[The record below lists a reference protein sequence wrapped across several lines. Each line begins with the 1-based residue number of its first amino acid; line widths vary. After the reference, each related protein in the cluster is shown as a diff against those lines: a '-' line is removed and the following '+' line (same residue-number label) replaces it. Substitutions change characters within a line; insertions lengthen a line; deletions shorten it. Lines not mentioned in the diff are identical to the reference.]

1 MSIEFFHD
9 QTTAIKGA
17 EITDEG
23 FLHVPARVGRPGILV
38 YYRGDGQLDHVPD
51 FQALP
56 VGTPI
61 PILRDESEVFDEK
74 SLASYRYKPVTN
86 NHPPVGMLNAGSAK
100 KHQVGMSKGEVRR
113 ADNVIRLGLVVTD
126 QNTITD
132 AQSGK
137 REISPGYSCDLVVE
151 DGSHPV
157 WGAYKGRQ
165 TKIRCNH
172 IAIVNAGRAGHQV
185 RLGDE
190 AKRRRKENDMSEKAE
205 ILNLHR
211 RSFGGVTVS
220 FSDQGAEVVDGMAER
235 LAKLEKENKR
245 LSTELA
251 DAKKERDEAK
261 GRVSTLEDQAGDV
274 KTLDKAVGERATLIT
289 DAKRLHPEIE
299 TEGKTARAIMA
310 DALSHGSTRDYSEKS
325 EDFLRGAFN
334 QALGNA
340 EESASRESLTD
351 GGDGAPTNL
360 ADAARAKFI
369 KDRSG
374 RR

>member
-1 MSIEFFHD
+1 MSKVFFHD
-9 QTTAIKGA
+9 QTTEIKGA

-38 YYRGDGQLDHVPD
+38 YYRGDGQLDHIPE
-51 FQALP
+51 FKPLP

-61 PILRDESEVFDEK
+61 PILRDEAEVFDEK

-113 ADNVIRLGLVVTD
+113 DSDVIRLGLVVTD
-126 QNTITD
+126 QNTISD

-151 DGSHPV
+151 DGVHPV
-157 WGAYKGRQ
+157 WGDYMGRQ

-190 AKRRRKENDMSEKAE
+190 AKRRRKENDMSDKE

-211 RSFGGVTVS
+211 RTFGGVTVS
-220 FSDQGAEVVDGMAER
+220 FSDQGAEVFDGMTQR
-235 LAKLEKENKR
+235 LAKLEKENTR
-245 LSTELA
+245 LSAELS
-251 DAKKERDEAK
+251 DAKKQRDEAK
-261 GRVSTLEDQAGDV
+261 GRAATLADKAGDV
-274 KTLDKAVGERATLIT
+274 GALDKAVNERAALIT
-289 DAKRLHPEIE
+289 DAKRLHPKIE
-299 TEGKTARAIMA
+299 TEGKTSAAIMA
-310 DALSHGSTRDYSEKS
+310 DALSHGSSRDFTDES

-334 QALGNA
+334 QALGTA
-340 EESASRESLTD
+340 EKDANRSALKDD
-351 GGDGAPTNL
+351 GGTPANL
-360 ADAARAKFI
+360 ADAAREKFI
-369 KDRSG
+369 KEKSG